1 MPKPRSSVRR
11 SLWAAL
17 DWSVARRAA
26 LALLWLLLL
35 AGVVLG
41 WSLGVPRLSSYA
53 AAAADRGPAS
63 ELAVVS
69 SDSAAVDSRL
79 PLLVVFRDL
88 PKWLE
93 GDSQFELERR
103 VRREVGENPL
113 DRDALVRAR
122 ESLLAS
128 GWFESVAQ
136 VRRTSRERVDVIG
149 TFAEPAALVRHGERD
164 WLIDANGRLLPMS
177 WDAGRGPALAVV
189 VGVGFAPPSDA
200 GETWPG
206 NDLVA
211 ALGVLAV
218 VDRQPWAKQVQAID
232 LGGFSRE
239 RSIKLLTDR
248 GSVIRWGHAP
258 GTERAAEVSAA
269 MKLDF
274 LDHHYRRYGHIDGGL
289 AGELD
294 ITQDVAVL
302 R

>member
-1 MPKPRSSVRR
+1 M
-11 SLWAAL
+11 
-17 DWSVARRAA
+17 
-26 LALLWLLLL
+26 
-35 AGVVLG
+35 VVG
-41 WSLGVPRLSSYA
+41 WSLGVPRLAPYA
-53 AAAADRGPAS
+53 AAASPVAGSTGEPPP
-63 ELAVVS
+63 
-69 SDSAAVDSRL
+69 

-88 PKWLE
+88 PKWIEGEPQFDLE
-93 GDSQFELERR
+93 QR
-103 VRREVGENPL
+103 VRREVGHDQL

-122 ESLLAS
+122 ESLVAS

-136 VRRTSRERVDVIG
+136 VRRTSRDRVDVIG
-149 TFAEPAALVRHGERD
+149 TFAEPAALVRHSERD
-164 WLIDANGRLLPMS
+164 WLIDGNARLLPIS
-177 WDAGRGPALAVV
+177 WDAGHGPALAVI
-189 VGVGFAPPSDA
+189 VGAGFAAPRAA
-200 GETWPG
+200 GDTWPG

-211 ALGVLAV
+211 GLGVLAV
-218 VDRQPWAKQVQAID
+218 VDRQPWARQVQAID
-232 LGGFSRE
+232 VSGFARE

-258 GTERAAEVSAA
+258 GTERAAEVSAS